1 MPGHEQQ
8 SAILRL
14 IACYRPAEERKLL
27 EGGNFRLTHI
37 PCDWSL
43 NRSRSL
49 VGRGEK
55 ACAGNSS
62 YELKSIRPRTK
73 CFLQVENYHGMCI
86 IANSGS
92 LTREPT
98 ERL

>member
-37 PCDWSL
+37 PYDWSL
-43 NRSRSL
+43 NRSRS
-49 VGRGEK
+49 
-55 ACAGNSS
+55 
-62 YELKSIRPRTK
+62 
-73 CFLQVENYHGMCI
+73 
-86 IANSGS
+86 
-92 LTREPT
+92 
-98 ERL
+98 